1 MEKNKVKGNPLLII
15 GGSAGSLEVL
25 IKTLPQLKP
34 LRNIPLVIVLHRKNS
49 EDNLLEDLVAA
60 KTIIPVI
67 ETEDKTPVARG
78 NIYIAPPDYH
88 LLFENN
94 GEIALDI
101 SDKVNYSRPS
111 IDVVFESA
119 AAEYGSGVTAV
130 LLSGANADGAEGLVA
145 VQAAG
150 GTTVVQ
156 NPDTCEIPFMP
167 QSALNKLVPDVLIN
181 PENLAEYINNLD
193 ARLDF

>member
-1 MEKNKVKGNPLLII
+1 MEKNKVKGSPLLLI

-34 LRNIPLVIVLHRKNS
+34 LRKLPMVIVLHRKNS

-60 KTIIPVI
+60 KTVIPVV
-67 ETEDKTPVARG
+67 ETEDKTLIEAG

-94 GEIALDI
+94 GEVALDI

-119 AAEYGSGVTAV
+119 AAEYGSGVTAI

-145 VQAAG
+145 VQEAG
-150 GTTVVQ
+150 GITVVQ

-167 QSALNKLVPDVLIN
+167 QSALNRLVPDTLIN

-193 ARLDF
+193 AHLDF